1 MEGKGPLS
9 EQSHIED
16 ETKILKEGE
25 KMQSLYNPCGKVIKV
40 ELLRLPRS
48 LKSYS
53 FVGGRGLDGNGSG
66 ISLMPNSNPASSS
79 FLHPLLKIIMG
90 QCQTHIKRR

>member
-16 ETKILKEGE
+16 KTKILKEGE

-53 FVGGRGLDGNGSG
+53 FVGGGGLMS
-66 ISLMPNSNPASSS
+66 MVQA
-79 FLHPLLKIIMG
+79 FLACLIAIQHLLHFFIPY
-90 QCQTHIKRR
+90 

>member
-1 MEGKGPLS
+1 MEGKGPLF

-16 ETKILKEGE
+16 KTKILKEGE
-25 KMQSLYNPCGKVIKV
+25 KMSLYNPCGKVIRV

-53 FVGGRGLDGNGSG
+53 FVGVGD
-66 ISLMPNSNPASSS
+66 LMATVQA
-79 FLHPLLKIIMG
+79 FLSCLIAIQHLLHFFIPY
-90 QCQTHIKRR
+90 